1 MAISC
6 YKLAMLNKNI
16 MTALVG
22 MAVLAAPAVAA
33 DFHRMELTV
42 GQKVEIVLPGNP
54 TTGYMWS
61 VAETTPA
68 VKVELE
74 LMENKSPRGM
84 VGALCET
91 VVTVTAVQAGQG
103 EVKLVY
109 ARPWEK
115 GKAPADTCHINV
127 SVK

>member
-1 MAISC
+1 MF
-6 YKLAMLNKNI
+6 NKNI

-54 TTGYMWS
+54 TTGYVWS
-61 VAETTPA
+61 VAETTDA
-68 VKVELE
+68 VKVEVNLVA
-74 LMENKSPRGM
+74 NTAPRGM
-84 VGALCET
+84 VGTPRET

-127 SVK
+127 TVK